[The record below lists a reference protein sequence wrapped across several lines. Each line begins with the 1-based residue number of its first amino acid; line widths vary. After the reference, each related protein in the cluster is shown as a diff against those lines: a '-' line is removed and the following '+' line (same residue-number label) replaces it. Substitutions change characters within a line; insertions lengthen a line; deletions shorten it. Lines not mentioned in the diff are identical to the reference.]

1 MLPTP
6 ESIFAKISD
15 NVEVNQGVQI
25 FQSKISGFFGEYLG
39 WIKAF
44 SILFSLLL
52 FGLVLFFLIK
62 TGWFALRASRIKDVV
77 LRVNIS
83 KKKSVKIWKNIQR
96 HFYAGDDNSLK
107 LAILEA
113 DKALDEILVVSG
125 FRGGSLGDKLKKL
138 TTAEISNLDEVWEA
152 HKLRNRIVH
161 ELDFK
166 LNREIAEKALGI
178 YQRTFEELGLLDSK

>member
-25 FQSKISGFFGEYLG
+25 FQSKISGFFGEYLV

-62 TGWFALRASRIKDVV
+62 TGWFTLRASRIKDVV

>member
-1 MLPTP
+1 
-6 ESIFAKISD
+6 
-15 NVEVNQGVQI
+15 
-25 FQSKISGFFGEYLG
+25 
-39 WIKAF
+39 
-44 SILFSLLL
+44 
-52 FGLVLFFLIK
+52 
-62 TGWFALRASRIKDVV
+62 
-77 LRVNIS
+77 
-83 KKKSVKIWKNIQR
+83 
-96 HFYAGDDNSLK
+96 
-107 LAILEA
+107 
-113 DKALDEILVVSG
+113 VVSG

>member
-6 ESIFAKISD
+6 ESVFAKISE
-15 NVEVNQGVQI
+15 NITTNETAQI
-25 FQSKISGFFGEYLG
+25 MQAKVSGFFGTYLP
-39 WIKAF
+39 WLKVL
-44 SILFSLLL
+44 SILVSALL
-52 FGLVLFFLIK
+52 FGLVIFFLIK

-77 LRVNIS
+77 LKVNIS

-107 LAILEA
+107 LALLEA

-125 FRGGSLGDKLKKL
+125 FKGGSLGDKLKKL